1 MGAELI
7 PMRVGMW
14 IMARRE
20 DLLFLG
26 VMRRMGCDMIGRMVF
41 PVSDITLLVLPVWF
55 TGMLGSAASSR
66 ISLLSRWHT
75 LYCASFFK
83 KSAMKPGSC
92 YPEENQ
98 VAVTFLSLC

>member
-7 PMRVGMW
+7 PMRVGMR
-14 IMARRE
+14 IMTRRE
-20 DLLFLG
+20 DLLFLR
-26 VMRRMGCDMIGRMVF
+26 VMRWVRCDVIGRMVF

-75 LYCASFFK
+75 LYCAPFVK
-83 KSAMKPGSC
+83 
-92 YPEENQ
+92 
-98 VAVTFLSLC
+98 